1 MRGFVVLLSYVVGL
15 SAVIGIGMIVWH
27 SINRRHPQRPSWPH
41 RKKSVSRIRPSNRRS
56 PKEMRNLVRSAKW
69 RMQLASEKKKRQPSR
84 QVLAHTDMRKNRAI
98 SIATHLSFSAVSP
111 RA

>member
-1 MRGFVVLLSYVVGL
+1 
-15 SAVIGIGMIVWH
+15 
-27 SINRRHPQRPSWPH
+27 
-41 RKKSVSRIRPSNRRS
+41 
-56 PKEMRNLVRSAKW
+56 MRNLIRSAKW